1 MVLLLCHDIATHF
14 VALGLRCVACDRM
27 PRVAQG
33 NAGGQIKPHMRSH
46 LRPPVKYKYKNK
58 DKDKYKYK

>member
-1 MVLLLCHDIATHF
+1 
-14 VALGLRCVACDRM
+14 M